1 MKEHYLFWQFFVGEY
16 LTAMC
21 DTGEVDPCDIE
32 ELLEDLKDF
41 YVTTLRDDEPRIIR
55 MRCSARRHEKEME
68 CEHVFIPEECGCCMI
83 CTECHKL
90 QAVTLGESNHKEVE

>member
-90 QAVTLGESNHKEVE
+90 QAVTLGESNHQEEE